1 MINKLVF
8 NQRNKTGREMF
19 TNKLKYFSFIII
31 SFLILTS
38 SINAQGKFLKG
49 MWTGTLNIST
59 LELRVVFNISRE
71 KGKYKATMDSPDQG
85 AKDVPVDEIIIEGK
99 TATFKV
105 NVANAKFVG
114 EFNEDST
121 QIIGK
126 WIQGPNTIPLTITKT
141 EKKIVLERPQGPKPP
156 YPYNVEDVVFKN
168 EKDNINLAGT
178 LTLPKGNG
186 PFKAAILITG
196 SGAQNRDE
204 ELLGHKPF
212 WVIADYLTR
221 NGIAVLRYDDRGT
234 AKSEGDFATATS
246 LDFVVDAMAAVEYLK
261 TRKEIDV
268 NKIGLIGHSEGG
280 LIAPIVATKTSD
292 VAYIVLLAGPGLP
305 GSDII
310 TLQAELI
317 ARASGET
324 EENIKLGKNF
334 NIKVFNEINSSTDDE
349 ELKDNLDKMFSEFYD
364 GLPPAEQ
371 KKMGSKDTFMKRE
384 AALLSPWFRYFLK
397 YDPRPTLEKV
407 ACPVLALNG
416 GKDLQ
421 VPPKEDLREIEKA
434 LKNGENK
441 NYKIVELPGLNHLF
455 QTSVTGSPS
464 EYNKITETFSPTAL
478 KIISDWINSEIK

>member
-1 MINKLVF
+1 
-8 NQRNKTGREMF
+8 MF
-19 TNKLKYFSFIII
+19 TSKLKYFSYLII

-49 MWTGTLNIST
+49 IWTGTLNIST

-85 AKDVPVDEIIIEGK
+85 AKDIPVDEIIIKGK
-99 TATFKV
+99 KATFKL
-105 NVANAKFVG
+105 NIANAKFVG

-126 WIQGPNTIPLTITKT
+126 WIQGPNTIPLTLTKT
-141 EKKIVLERPQGPKPP
+141 EKKILLERPQEPKPP

-196 SGAQNRDE
+196 SGPQNRDE
-204 ELLGHKPF
+204 ELLSHKPF

-261 TRKEIDV
+261 TRKEIDA

-292 VAYIVLLAGPGLP
+292 VVYIVLLAGPGLP

-317 ARASGET
+317 ARASGES
-324 EENIKLGKNF
+324 EENIKIGKDF
-334 NIKVFNEINSSTDDE
+334 NTKVFNKINSSTDDK

-364 GLPPAEQ
+364 GLPTSEQ
-371 KKMGSKDTFMKRE
+371 KKMGSKDTFLKRE
-384 AALLSPWFRYFLK
+384 VVLLSPWFRYFLK

-407 ACPVLALNG
+407 TCPVLALNG
-416 GKDLQ
+416 EKDLQ
-421 VPPKEDLREIEKA
+421 VPPKEDLMEIEKA
-434 LKNGENK
+434 LKKGGNK

-455 QTSVTGSPS
+455 QTAVTGSPS
-464 EYNKITETFSPTAL
+464 EYNKITETFSPTVL
-478 KIISDWINSEIK
+478 KIIGDWINSELK

>member
-1 MINKLVF
+1 MYSSKFKYFCTLLISVLIFSTITNA
-8 NQRNKTGREMF
+8 QRNFLRGTWSG
-19 TNKLKYFSFIII
+19 KLN
-31 SFLILTS
+31 LGAT
-38 SINAQGKFLKG
+38 
-49 MWTGTLNIST
+49 
-59 LELRVVFNISRE
+59 ELRVVFNITRE
-71 KGKYKATMDSPDQG
+71 KGKFKATMDSPDQG
-85 AKDVPVDEIIIEGK
+85 AKDIPVDEIIIEGK
-99 TATFKV
+99 NATFKV
-105 NVANAKFVG
+105 NIAKAMFVG
-114 EFNEDST
+114 EFNDDNT
-121 QIIGK
+121 QITGK
-126 WIQGPNTIPLTITKT
+126 WIQGSNTIPLTLTKT
-141 EKKIVLERPQGPKPP
+141 EKKIVLKRPQEPKPP
-156 YPYNVEDVVFKN
+156 YPYLVEDVTFRN
-168 EKDNINLAGT
+168 NKDNIKFAGT

-186 PFKAAILITG
+186 PFRTAILITG
-196 SGAQNRDE
+196 SGPQNRDE

-234 AKSEGDFATATS
+234 AQSEGDFATATS

-371 KKMGSKDTFMKRE
+371 KKMGSKDTFMKRK
-384 AALLSPWFRYFLK
+384 AALLAPWFRYFLK

-407 ACPVLALNG
+407 TCPVLALNG